1 MSDVAEENL
10 EELENGENPEGVE
23 GTEGEALEQ
32 EKNTVTHL
40 HTRQIPTIV
49 MLSGGAAAAI
59 FTFIRHDP
67 LLTSLEIIF
76 VSLVIFLVLGDVI
89 KILLDG
95 ITIENKE
102 ASDNE
107 DKVIE
112 RPKGEGQ
119 EEAGGEEG
127 TGAAMENMESP
138 EEIET

>member
-1 MSDVAEENL
+1 MSEVTEETK
-10 EELENGENPEGVE
+10 EELGVEENPEGA
-23 GTEGEALEQ
+23 GDPGENGE
-32 EKNTVTHL
+32 EEENTVTHL

-76 VSLVIFLVLGDVI
+76 VALILFLVLGDVI

-95 ITIENKE
+95 ITIEKKE
-102 ASDNE
+102 VSDNK

-112 RPKGEGQ
+112 RSKGEEQG
-119 EEAGGEEG
+119 EAGGED
-127 TGAAMENMESP
+127 TGEAPMENVESP

>member
-1 MSDVAEENL
+1 MSEVTEETK
-10 EELENGENPEGVE
+10 EELGVEENPEGA
-23 GTEGEALEQ
+23 GDPGENGE
-32 EKNTVTHL
+32 EEDNTVTHL

-76 VSLVIFLVLGDVI
+76 VALILFLVLGDVI

-95 ITIENKE
+95 ITIEKKE
-102 ASDNE
+102 VSDNK

-112 RPKGEGQ
+112 RSKGEEQ
-119 EEAGGEEG
+119 EEAGGED
-127 TGAAMENMESP
+127 TGEAPMENVESP